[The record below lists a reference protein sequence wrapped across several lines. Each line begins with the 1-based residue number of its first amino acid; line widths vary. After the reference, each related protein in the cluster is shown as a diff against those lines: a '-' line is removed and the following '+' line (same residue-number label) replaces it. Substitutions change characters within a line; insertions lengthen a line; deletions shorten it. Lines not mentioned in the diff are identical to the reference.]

1 MTKQRILQLH
11 ELHQAWWNMV
21 LHDFEI
27 RGFVNLISSPFQIRQ
42 TGIDPYILIF
52 NSHITI
58 TYTRALARELLVWER
73 LRG

>member
-42 TGIDPYILIF
+42 TETDPLLCEFEIDNF
-52 NSHITI
+52 
-58 TYTRALARELLVWER
+58 
-73 LRG
+73 